1 MLEILS
7 KCKKDYK
14 ELLELKKC
22 LIMDK
27 LTNIFAIIKYQKE
40 VLNLWSCF

>member
-7 KCKKDYK
+7 KYK
-14 ELLELKKC
+14 NNYNELVELKNC

-27 LTNIFAIIKYQKE
+27 LTNIFAVIKYQKE
-40 VLNLWSCF
+40 ILNL

>member
-7 KCKKDYK
+7 KYK
-14 ELLELKKC
+14 NNYNELVELKNS

-27 LTNIFAIIKYQKE
+27 LTNIFAVIKYQKE
-40 VLNLWSCF
+40 ILNL